1 MLRLTGRKADGW
13 LPSFGVLDR
22 DELRAG
28 NEQIDAAAER
38 AGRDPGSIRRILN
51 LQGLI
56 GDGRP
61 PSHAELPVGY
71 LAGKP
76 LAGPADWW
84 VETLA
89 GFIDDGFDTIILW
102 PVVVTAEQVE
112 SARPRGRPAAGRLTF
127 SGPAV
132 SVGLEAEPMARR
144 ARAHLALLLPLITAV
159 VVAYS
164 HRAELFGADLPV
176 RIGCVIALVILGW
189 SFAMNLGRAVGPT
202 LLKRLDP
209 DTAGTVGFL
218 IRLLT
223 LMLSVIFALRLAG
236 LRPETLAVGGA
247 ITAVILGLAAQQ
259 TIGNLISGTVLLSA
273 RPFRVGDR
281 VRMHAGGVA
290 GQVEGT
296 VASLGLL
303 YTTLANGED
312 RILVPNN
319 VVLSGAVVPLREPS
333 GVDLRARLDAEVK
346 PSQVEQC
353 IEQGVTV
360 ATRND
365 PQIDL
370 EEFVNGE
377 IIVRVRA
384 TPVRSEDGSALADEV
399 LAALDEVHTAQ
410 QVG

>member
-1 MLRLTGRKADGW
+1 MYARVARQ
-13 LPSFGVLDR
+13 VR
-22 DELRAG
+22 EH
-28 NEQIDAAAER
+28 AAER
-38 AGRDPGSIRRILN
+38 AS
-51 LQGLI
+51 
-56 GDGRP
+56 
-61 PSHAELPVGY
+61 
-71 LAGKP
+71 
-76 LAGPADWW
+76 
-84 VETLA
+84 
-89 GFIDDGFDTIILW
+89 
-102 PVVVTAEQVE
+102 
-112 SARPRGRPAAGRLTF
+112 
-127 SGPAV
+127 
-132 SVGLEAEPMARR
+132 R
-144 ARAHLALLLPLITAV
+144 ARTHVALLLPLITAV
-159 VVAYS
+159 VLAYS

-209 DTAGTVGFL
+209 GTAGTVGFL

-223 LMLSVIFALRLAG
+223 LMLSVIVALRLAG

-346 PSQVEQC
+346 PSQVEER
-353 IEQGVTV
+353 IEAGVTV
-360 ATRND
+360 PTRTD

-377 IIVRVRA
+377 IIVRVQA
-384 TPVRSEDGSALADEV
+384 TPVRSEDGAVLADEV
-399 LAALDEVHTAQ
+399 LAALDEVHTAHQ
-410 QVG
+410 AG

>member
-1 MLRLTGRKADGW
+1 MYARVARQ
-13 LPSFGVLDR
+13 VR
-22 DELRAG
+22 EH
-28 NEQIDAAAER
+28 AAAR
-38 AGRDPGSIRRILN
+38 
-51 LQGLI
+51 
-56 GDGRP
+56 
-61 PSHAELPVGY
+61 
-71 LAGKP
+71 
-76 LAGPADWW
+76 
-84 VETLA
+84 
-89 GFIDDGFDTIILW
+89 
-102 PVVVTAEQVE
+102 
-112 SARPRGRPAAGRLTF
+112 
-127 SGPAV
+127 
-132 SVGLEAEPMARR
+132 ARR
-144 ARAHLALLLPLITAV
+144 ARTHVALLLPLIAAV
-159 VVAYS
+159 VLAYS

-209 DTAGTVGFL
+209 GTAGTVGFL

-223 LMLSVIFALRLAG
+223 LMLSVIIALRLAG

-247 ITAVILGLAAQQ
+247 IPAVILGLAAQQ
-259 TIGNLISGTVLLSA
+259 TIGNLIAGTVLLSA

-281 VRMHAGGVA
+281 VRMHAGGVG

-346 PSQVEQC
+346 PSEVEQR
-353 IEQGVTV
+353 IEHGVTV
-360 ATRND
+360 ATRTD

-399 LAALDEVHTAQ
+399 LAALDEVHTTQ